1 MLTQNEV
8 TTLWNK
14 YEDKQDEFEKAVKR
28 HGGDFLTLGCD
39 HCLLETMRQHG
50 VLVLEAPSTDDTAAP
65 RYVLCWPKPSPA
77 SSSKVQGNGQKATR
91 PQKKPAL
98 KATQRR

>member
-8 TTLWNK
+8 TTLWSK
-14 YEDKQDEFEKAVKR
+14 YEDKQDEFEKAVER
-28 HGGDFLTLGCD
+28 HGGDFLTLGCG
-39 HCLLETMRQHG
+39 HCLLETMRKHG
-50 VLVLEAPSTDDTAAP
+50 VLVLSDPSTDDEDGP
-65 RYVLCWPKPSPA
+65 RYVLCWPKPSQA
-77 SSSKVQGNGQKATR
+77 SSGKVQGNGKQATR